1 MFVIEIHK
9 SRRLKQL
16 NRGCYDRT
24 LKFFNLVFK
33 KYRKFKFKFKFNY
46 KIKIQT
52 TMTNIGK
59 ITMTKIGKTSVK
71 HRRDRGNRKVFI
83 DEKSFES
90 LV

>member
-33 KYRKFKFKFKFNY
+33 TYRKFKLKFKFKFNY

-59 ITMTKIGKTSVK
+59 TEASKRQG
-71 HRRDRGNRKVFI
+71 
-83 DEKSFES
+83 
-90 LV
+90 